1 MLWAVVAM
9 LAIVGAILL
18 ISSVLRRRETVV
30 LQGTVECTTYK
41 ASSKIAGR
49 IERMLVK
56 QGQRVARGELLYVLS
71 TPELDAKLRQ
81 AEAAKNAAKALDQ
94 KALAG
99 ARTQQITA
107 ARSLWQEAEA
117 GAQLALRT
125 YERVQRL
132 YNQGV
137 VPAQQY
143 DQAKAN
149 YTASRSAAEAAKAQ
163 YDLALAGASREDKAA
178 AAAQLSEAE
187 AAVRE
192 VELFLSDAMVYSPVD
207 GEVTTVVAE
216 AGELIGEGYPT
227 VALID
232 TTDEWVEFN
241 VREDL
246 LPAFNVGQQFEGY
259 VPALGRS
266 LLLEVS
272 YIAVQA
278 DFATWSATRARGGFD
293 VRTFAVKARPTDG
306 GEGLRPGMS
315 VLVDYSLLK

>member
-1 MLWAVVAM
+1 MAM
-9 LAIVGAILL
+9 LAIIGVILL
-18 ISSVLRRRETVV
+18 ISSILRRRETVI

-49 IERMLVK
+49 IERMLVE
-56 QGQRVARGELLYVLS
+56 QGQCVARGELLYVLS

-81 AEAAKNAAKALDQ
+81 AEAVKNAAKALDQ

-99 ARTQQITA
+99 TRTQQITA

-117 GAQLALRT
+117 GAQLAQQT

-132 YNQGV
+132 YDQGV
-137 VPAQQY
+137 VPAQHY

-149 YTASRSAAEAAKAQ
+149 YAASRSAAEAAKAQ
-163 YDLALAGASREDKAA
+163 YDLSLAGASREDKEA

-192 VELFLSDAMVYSPVD
+192 VELYLSDAMVYSPVD

-216 AGELIGEGYPT
+216 VGELIGEGYPA

-232 TTDEWVEFN
+232 IADQWVEFN

-246 LPAFNVGQQFEGY
+246 LPAFSIGQQFEGY

-293 VRTFAVKARPTDG
+293 VRTFAVKARPIDG

-315 VLVDYSLLK
+315 VLVDYSLLR

>member
-1 MLWAVVAM
+1 MLWTVVAM

-18 ISSVLRRRETVV
+18 ISSILRRRETVV

-49 IERMLVK
+49 IERMLVE
-56 QGQRVARGELLYVLS
+56 QGQRVARGELLYVIS

-81 AEAAKNAAKALDQ
+81 VEAAKNAAKALDQ

-99 ARTQQITA
+99 TRTQQITA

-192 VELFLSDAMVYSPVD
+192 VELYLSDAMVYSPVD

-216 AGELIGEGYPT
+216 AGELIGEGYPA

-266 LLLEVS
+266 LWLEVS

-278 DFATWSATRARGGFD
+278 DFATWSATSSRGGFD